1 MLKYSKN
8 FVSIRRKVMVS
19 NKNKYVIPVWDGLN
33 IVFCI
38 LAVLKTIVFLILF
51 ILSCFNF
58 KDENLRSVIL
68 GFCGVFASLSS
79 AFFIA
84 FFVRWH
90 DLKKKQSIE
99 KSALKLMRPYFS
111 SIYCIID
118 SFYPQLKAFAKINT
132 NDTLSYPKERIYY
145 KRIND
150 STHRSFIDFDVEFS
164 KSKHELDSKIAEC
177 ERSPLMYQCN
187 GAVSDLLT
195 RLKTNGLTRNL
206 KDLINFKTPPQ
217 LTMLASLYDNFQE
230 YAFFYEEF
238 SFLSEIEK
246 HDNLELLNNR
256 EKEEYMQIIEVCSQ
270 KAKECFSNHPSS
282 SNAYNNKRIQ

>member
-1 MLKYSKN
+1 
-8 FVSIRRKVMVS
+8 MVS

-38 LAVLKTIVFLILF
+38 LTVLTTIVFLILF

-68 GFCGVFASLSS
+68 SFCGGFASLSS

-99 KSALKLMRPYFS
+99 KNALKLMRPYFS
-111 SIYCIID
+111 NIYCTID

-164 KSKHELDSKIAEC
+164 KSKHKLDSEIADC
-177 ERSPLMYQCN
+177 ETSPLMYQCN

-206 KDLINFKTPPQ
+206 HNLITLQTPSEM
-217 LTMLASLYDNFQE
+217 TFLASLYNNFQE

-246 HDNLELLNNR
+246 HDNLELLNNS
-256 EKEEYMQIIEVCSQ
+256 EKEEYLQIIEVCLQ
-270 KAKECFSNHPSS
+270 KAKECSSNYPSS
-282 SNAYNNKRIQ
+282 SKAYFNNKRIQ